1 MQRLMPDSS
10 KTEAEQAV
18 QREFRKS
25 WLITGTLLTLAV
37 LLFRWELNRLPNRTE
52 LGPKTVTLSI
62 QPVGIGSG
70 SGAGF
75 RVVGAWRLLAD
86 DPRFGGLSALGITE
100 NGLIALSDSGVVA
113 RFSKPRAGVAR
124 VRLNDLPAGPRDG
137 RFKANRDSEALLAD
151 PLGRGWWVAFEN
163 RDEVWLY
170 DRNFS
175 RHLGRL
181 RLRSDRLGWNRG
193 IEGMAADG
201 ARLLLFPESGDR
213 IVQFGETADIPISGL
228 SGWVS
233 DAVRLRDGR
242 LAVLNRQPAPVG
254 LRNFLVVLEPNITGY
269 RAGQSWR
276 IPVGRLDNVEG
287 LAVGPSANGVRL
299 WMITDNNFQQRRPTL
314 LLAVDLKPRP
324 ARRPS

>member
-10 KTEAEQAV
+10 KTKAEQAV

-25 WLITGTLLTLAV
+25 CLITGTLLTLAV

-86 DPRFGGLSALGITE
+86 DPRFGGLSALAITE

-175 RHLGRL
+175 RPLGRV

-233 DAVRLRDGR
+233 DAVRLPDGR

-254 LRNFLVVLEPNITGY
+254 LRNFLVVLEPTGTGY
-269 RAGQSWR
+269 RPGQSWR

-314 LLAVDLKPRP
+314 LLAVDLKLRP
-324 ARRPS
+324 ARQPS